1 VSAAPIDLRSD
12 TVTRPSQ
19 AMRRAMAEAEVGDD
33 VLDHDPTTRRL
44 ERRVAELLGQDDA
57 LFFPSGTQ
65 ANQSAI
71 ALLTRPGTEL
81 LLEANAHLVHYELGG
96 VAANWGVQIRPI
108 ASPDGLLSGDLL
120 GAALRPASPHL
131 PRAGAVAVENTH
143 NAAGGRVMPPAVM
156 DGIVAVAHAAG
167 LRVHLDGARLWN
179 AAAALGVPPSR
190 LARGAATVMV
200 SFSKGLGCPVG
211 SCLTLAAEQR
221 PRAWEIRKRLGGGMR
236 QSGILAAAGLYAL
249 EHNLQRI
256 VDDHANARFLAERL
270 GACPRVRVAVP
281 ESNIVMIDLVRPD
294 DAADA
299 VIPKL
304 AEAGVLLVPFGPRR
318 LRAVTHLDVTRSDV
332 ARAADVIASQL
343 G

>member
-1 VSAAPIDLRSD
+1 
-12 TVTRPSQ
+12 
-19 AMRRAMAEAEVGDD
+19 MRQAMAEAEVGDD
-33 VLDHDPTTRRL
+33 VLDQDPTTRRL

-65 ANQSAI
+65 ANQTAI

-108 ASPDGLLSGDLL
+108 ASPDGLLSGELL
-120 GAALRPASPHL
+120 GAALRPASPHV
-131 PRAGAVAVENTH
+131 PRAGAVAIENTH

-156 DGIVAVAHAAG
+156 DGIIAVAQDAG

-179 AAAALGVPPSR
+179 GAAALGVPPSR

-200 SFSKGLGCPVG
+200 SLSKGLGCPVG
-211 SCLTLAAEQR
+211 SCLAFAAGQR
-221 PRAWEIRKRLGGGMR
+221 SLAWEIRKRLGGGMR

-249 EHNLQRI
+249 DHNLQRI
-256 VDDHANARFLAERL
+256 TDDHANARLLAEQL
-270 GACPRVRVAVP
+270 GPCPAVRAAVP
-281 ESNIVMIDLVRPD
+281 ETNIVMIDLVRPGD
-294 DAADA
+294 NAAT
-299 VIPKL
+299 VLPTL
-304 AEAGVLLVPFGPRR
+304 AEAGVLLVPFGAVR
-318 LRAVTHLDVTRSDV
+318 LRAVTHLDVSRSDV
-332 ARAADVIASQL
+332 ARAADVIRSVL

>member
-1 VSAAPIDLRSD
+1 MSAAPIDLRSD
-12 TVTRPSQ
+12 TVTRPSR
-19 AMRRAMAEAEVGDD
+19 AMRQAMAEAEVGDD
-33 VLDHDPTTRRL
+33 VLDQDPTTRRL

-65 ANQSAI
+65 ANQTAI

-108 ASPDGLLSGDLL
+108 ASPDGLLSGELL
-120 GAALRPASPHL
+120 GAALRPASPHV

-156 DGIVAVAHAAG
+156 DGIIAVAQDAG

-179 AAAALGVPPSR
+179 GAAALGVPPSR

-200 SFSKGLGCPVG
+200 SLSKGLGCPVG
-211 SCLTLAAEQR
+211 SCLAFAAAQR
-221 PRAWEIRKRLGGGMR
+221 PLAWEIRKRLGGGMR

-249 EHNLQRI
+249 DHNLQRI
-256 VDDHANARFLAERL
+256 TDDHANARLLAEQL
-270 GACPRVRVAVP
+270 GPCPAVRAAVP
-281 ESNIVMIDLVRPD
+281 ETNILMIDLVRPGD
-294 DAADA
+294 SAAT
-299 VIPKL
+299 VLPTL
-304 AEAGVLLVPFGPRR
+304 AEAGVLLVPFGPVR
-318 LRAVTHLDVTRSDV
+318 LRAVTHLDVSRSDV
-332 ARAADVIASQL
+332 ARAADVIRSVL